1 MINIKVIKPD
11 NKLGIRYFKTAEH
24 RINNEWKY
32 YFFKNENNILEKIF
46 DFIRDKWT
54 KTKEHEYSNLIIF
67 YSNLNDMKPQDL
79 INFFY
84 KRPNIFHPSFIIVKK
99 KNEIFKP
106 QNFENYNS
114 IIRIIKE
121 DNFNELVI
129 YLNEITY
136 FYNFLG
142 DEIIFPINFMK
153 ESIFEQNIQLIT
165 KHLFTFNILILGK
178 PCSGRRTL
186 INKILGKKKLYSH
199 SFEVPNKN
207 VIKFIHEQFPI
218 SFYFPSDFN
227 KYDYSSFEL
236 EKKIKENYNELKIEN
251 NRIHCIFYLLD
262 AISERTF
269 IQEKF
274 TFIKNALKL
283 DIDFFF

>member
-1 MINIKVIKPD
+1 MINIEVIKPD
-11 NKLGIRYFKTAEH
+11 NKLELRYFKTAEH

-46 DFIRDKWT
+46 DFIRDKWM
-54 KTKEHEYSNLIIF
+54 KKEHEYLCNLIIF

-84 KRPNIFHPSFIIVKK
+84 KKPSIFHPSFIIVKK

-121 DNFNELVI
+121 DNNNELVI

-153 ESIFEQNIQLIT
+153 ESILEQNIQLIT
-165 KHLFTFNILILGK
+165 KHL
-178 PCSGRRTL
+178 L
-186 INKILGKKKLYSH
+186 INYWGR
-199 SFEVPNKN
+199 KN
-207 VIKFIHEQFPI
+207 CIH
-218 SFYFPSDFN
+218 
-227 KYDYSSFEL
+227 
-236 EKKIKENYNELKIEN
+236 
-251 NRIHCIFYLLD
+251 IF
-262 AISERTF
+262 
-269 IQEKF
+269 
-274 TFIKNALKL
+274 LKL
-283 DIDFFF
+283 LIKMLLNLFMNNFQCLFIFLQNYINMIIRVLNI